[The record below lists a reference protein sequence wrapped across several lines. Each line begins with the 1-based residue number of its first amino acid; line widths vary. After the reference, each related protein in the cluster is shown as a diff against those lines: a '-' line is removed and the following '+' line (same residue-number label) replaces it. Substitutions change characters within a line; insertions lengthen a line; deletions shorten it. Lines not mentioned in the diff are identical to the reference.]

1 MFSQN
6 ILGIVQRDERG
17 ERVESGLLFGVP
29 VNEDSGLGMFIQRRY
44 IWGIEQTGLAKG
56 LNLENERVRG

>member
-1 MFSQN
+1 M
-6 ILGIVQRDERG
+6 
-17 ERVESGLLFGVP
+17 ESGLLFGVP
-29 VNEDSGLGMFIQRRY
+29 VNEDSSLGMFIQRRY